1 MNVKPGDLAVVISNP
16 FVENVGAVIS
26 IRSLYAHSPDAMW
39 LCDVTGRPLV
49 GLNAK
54 GVRGMTN
61 LAGNEIVMP
70 DKYLR
75 PVSGLPLDETTD
87 KEAKV

>member
-1 MNVKPGDLAVVISNP
+1 
-16 FVENVGAVIS
+16 
-26 IRSLYAHSPDAMW
+26 
-39 LCDVTGRPLV
+39 
-49 GLNAK
+49 
-54 GVRGMTN
+54 MTN